1 MWGLMLL
8 SKIGREDVSKER
20 VETWR
25 EGMSYSSDLD
35 SGGSKCEALRLWVKQ
50 KRKPV
55 CQEQSEQRGR

>member
-25 EGMSYSSDLD
+25 EGMRYYSDLD
-35 SGGSKCEALRLWVKQ
+35 SSGSKCEALR
-50 KRKPV
+50 
-55 CQEQSEQRGR
+55 